1 MGAGRMV
8 AARARE
14 TAYGA
19 QAAAGAPAL
28 VAFTDRTDIGWLRG
42 LRRGFRH
49 CAVWVRAG
57 DFWIAH
63 EMLSHQGFI
72 GILSGADE
80 KRLRAALRASG
91 YRVVRT
97 RIAAA
102 PRRLAPVLP
111 VTCVESVKRL
121 LGIQSWR
128 ILTPW
133 QLYRHLIRRHR
144 NLHLTN
150 YLNRNIS

>member
-1 MGAGRMV
+1 MATQTAVSRYGTGELRGGAATV
-8 AARARE
+8 
-14 TAYGA
+14 GA
-19 QAAAGAPAL
+19 VAL
-28 VAFTDRTDIGWLRG
+28 VAFTDRTEIAWLRG

-49 CAVWVRAG
+49 CAIWVRAG

-63 EMLSHQGFI
+63 EALSHQCYVGVLAAVDTRQLRA
-72 GILSGADE
+72 G
-80 KRLRAALRASG
+80 LRAAG
-91 YRVVRT
+91 YRVVKA

-111 VTCVESVKRL
+111 LTCVEGVKRL
-121 LGIQSWR
+121 LGIHSWR

-133 QLYRHLIRRHR
+133 QLYRYLIRRHR

-150 YLNRNIS
+150 NLNRNI